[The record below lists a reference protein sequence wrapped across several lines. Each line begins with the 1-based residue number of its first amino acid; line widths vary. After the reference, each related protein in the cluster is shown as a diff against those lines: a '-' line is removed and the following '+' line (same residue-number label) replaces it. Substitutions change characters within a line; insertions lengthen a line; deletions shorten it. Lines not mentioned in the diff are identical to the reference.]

1 MTTTNAMSTFKQ
13 ALLDSVLCEYRS
25 VPCEN
30 DISPGFSDDFYR
42 AVRSMGKAAGGSVV
56 HISWAWFRR
65 VLVAA
70 VICCLI
76 ASSAVATPYKPP
88 EQVGLIIGK
97 DGNRYSYSTVW
108 QERGSMP
115 DDLSFQAPC
124 YLPEG
129 FELCL
134 DNSIIDRI
142 LLYLEYTR
150 SDGELIMYRQNILA
164 EYHDEYSTPH
174 TNCGMYGTGI
184 YSDHA
189 EIYNDVI
196 NDLRVYFIYD
206 PDCKDTLAVWTTD
219 VYVFSIYFSPGIS
232 KQDMEHVIRSVV
244 PNSSLKYLE

>member
-30 DISPGFSDDFYR
+30 DISVSFSDGFYR
-42 AVRSMGKAAGGSVV
+42 ALYSAGRSAGSPVI
-56 HISWAWFRR
+56 HITWAWFRR

-76 ASSAVATPYKPP
+76 VSNAFATPYKPP
-88 EQVGLIIGK
+88 EQAGLIIYK
-97 DGNRYSYSTVW
+97 DGDSYNYATVL

-115 DDLSFQAPC
+115 DVLSYQAPC

-129 FELCL
+129 FELYL
-134 DNSIIDRI
+134 DSSIIGKTI
-142 LLYLEYTR
+142 LYLEYTR
-150 SDGELIMYRQNILA
+150 SDGELIMYRQNKLA
-164 EYHDEYSTPH
+164 EFFPEDCTSQATRGEY
-174 TNCGMYGTGI
+174 GMGI
-184 YSDHA
+184 CSDHA
-189 EIYNDVI
+189 EIYTDVI
-196 NDLRVYFIYD
+196 NNLQVHFIYD
-206 PDCKDTLAVWTTD
+206 PAYKDTLAVWTTD

-244 PNSSLKYLE
+244 PDSSLKDLE